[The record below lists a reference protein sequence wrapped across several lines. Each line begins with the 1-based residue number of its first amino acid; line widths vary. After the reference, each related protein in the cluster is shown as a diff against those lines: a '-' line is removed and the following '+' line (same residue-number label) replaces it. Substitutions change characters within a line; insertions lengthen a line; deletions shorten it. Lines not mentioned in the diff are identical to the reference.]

1 MDEMMNAL
9 PVLWKMIL
17 GLCGM
22 IAAIGGAAA
31 ILAKVFAPI
40 NEMKRRIDAL
50 EKLHK
55 DDQKSN
61 EGRFKTDLIAIE
73 QLEESNKR
81 ICKCMVALMD
91 HEITGNSIERMKKTR
106 DELNDY
112 LIEK

>member
-1 MDEMMNAL
+1 MNAL
-9 PVLWKMIL
+9 PIIWKMIL

-22 IAAIGGAAA
+22 IAAVGGAVA
-31 ILAKVFAPI
+31 IIAKIFAPI
-40 NEMKRRIDAL
+40 KELERRISEL
-50 EKLHK
+50 EKVHK
-55 DDQKSN
+55 EDQKAN
-61 EGRFKTDLIAIE
+61 DEKFKTDIAAIGQIE
-73 QLEESNKR
+73 EANKK

>member
-9 PVLWKMIL
+9 PVLWRMIL
-17 GLCGM
+17 GFCGM
-22 IAAIGGAAA
+22 IAAVGGAVA
-31 ILAKVFAPI
+31 IIAKIFAPI
-40 NEMKRRIDAL
+40 KEMNKRIDAL

-55 DDQKSN
+55 DDQKGN
-61 EGRFKTDLIAIE
+61 ENRFKTDLIAIE

>member
-1 MDEMMNAL
+1 MEEIMNAL

-17 GLCGM
+17 GICGM
-22 IAAIGGAAA
+22 IAAVGGAVA
-31 ILAKVFAPI
+31 IVAKIFAPI
-40 NEMKRRIDAL
+40 KELEQRIATL

-55 DDQKSN
+55 EDQKSN
-61 EGRFKTDLIAIE
+61 EGRFKTDLVAIE